1 MKNVIYYHDSI
12 KEIKVTLEND
22 IRIATTQAENS
33 DWANLGYYEKR
44 NRELGL
50 PDENEKRIVFMG
62 DSITE
67 EWGNLYPEFFSGNY
81 YINRGIGG
89 QTTPQMLIRFKPD
102 AIDLKP
108 YAIIILAGTNDI
120 AGNTGPSTVRMIT
133 DNIFSMAELAI
144 AYEIKVVL
152 ASILPVYQYPWVDDV
167 LDPLSVIDSINSKI
181 KEYVENKGLV
191 YLDYYSSMV
200 DDRKGLKLD
209 FTGDGV
215 HPNEAGY
222 KVMSVIADEIIS
234 QVSY

>member
-1 MKNVIYYHDSI
+1 M
-12 KEIKVTLEND
+12 END
-22 IRIATTQAENS
+22 IRIVTTQAENS
-33 DWANLGYYEKR
+33 DWANLGYYKKR

-67 EWGNLYPEFFSGNY
+67 EWGNLYPEFFSGKN

-108 YAIIILAGTNDI
+108 DVIVILAGTNDI

-144 AYEIKVVL
+144 AYDIIVVL

-181 KEYVENKGLV
+181 KDYVENKGLV
-191 YLDYYSSMV
+191 FLDYYSSMV
-200 DDRKGLKLD
+200 DDRKGLKSD
-209 FTGDGV
+209 YTSDGV

-222 KVMSVIADEIIS
+222 KVMSAIADEIIS
-234 QVSY
+234 QDFVLS

>member
-1 MKNVIYYHDSI
+1 M
-12 KEIKVTLEND
+12 END
-22 IRIATTQAENS
+22 TSIATTQEENS

-44 NRELGL
+44 NRELGF

-102 AIDLKP
+102 AIDLNP
-108 YAIIILAGTNDI
+108 HAIIILAGTNDI
-120 AGNTGPSTVRMIT
+120 AGNTGPSTVKMIT

-152 ASILPVYQYPWVDDV
+152 SSILPVYQYPWVDDV
-167 LDPLSVIDSINSKI
+167 LDPPSSIGSINSKI

-222 KVMSVIADEIIS
+222 RVMSAIAGEIIS
-234 QVSY
+234 QVLY

>member
-1 MKNVIYYHDSI
+1 M
-12 KEIKVTLEND
+12 END
-22 IRIATTQAENS
+22 IRIVTTQAENS
-33 DWANLGYYEKR
+33 DWANLGYYKKR

-67 EWGNLYPEFFSGNY
+67 EWGNLYPEFFSGKN

-108 YAIIILAGTNDI
+108 DAIVILAGTNDI

-133 DNIFSMAELAI
+133 DNIFSMAELAK
-144 AYEIKVVL
+144 AYDIIVVL
-152 ASILPVYQYPWVDDV
+152 ASILPVYQYSWADDV
-167 LDPLSVIDSINSKI
+167 LDPPSMIDSVNRKI
-181 KEYVENKGLV
+181 KEYVENQGLV

-209 FTGDGV
+209 YTGDGV

-222 KVMSVIADEIIS
+222 KVMSAIADDIIL
-234 QVSY
+234 QALD

>member
-1 MKNVIYYHDSI
+1 MEK
-12 KEIKVTLEND
+12 D

-102 AIDLKP
+102 AINLKP

-120 AGNTGPSTVRMIT
+120 AGNTGPSTERMIT

-152 ASILPVYQYPWVDDV
+152 SSILPVYQYPWVDDV
-167 LDPLSVIDSINSKI
+167 LDPPSSIGSINSKI

-222 KVMSVIADEIIS
+222 RVMSAIAGEIIS
-234 QVSY
+234 QVLY